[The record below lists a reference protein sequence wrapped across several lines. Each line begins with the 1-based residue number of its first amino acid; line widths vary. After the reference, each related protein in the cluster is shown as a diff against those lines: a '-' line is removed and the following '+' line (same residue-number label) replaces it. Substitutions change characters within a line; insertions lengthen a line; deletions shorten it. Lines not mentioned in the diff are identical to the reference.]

1 MSMIG
6 SLFGSYH
13 AAKIAGPLAII
24 AVLNPLAVR
33 VLLGQYRSDPV
44 KDRGADPDGDR
55 ADRQQHASEVMQAGP
70 AEDISS
76 PAPSLLSPRY
86 VLRARMAA
94 IRCRVR
100 WAR

>member
-70 AEDISS
+70 ADISS
-76 PAPSLLSPRY
+76 PASSLLSRHY
-86 VLRARMAA
+86 VFRARMTA
-94 IRCRVR
+94 IRCKVR
-100 WAR
+100 RAR